1 VYTKKDKFDYE
12 EVALAALAKALSHP
26 ARIAIIKL
34 LMERKKCICGDI
46 VTELPL
52 SQSTVSQHLKELKD
66 VGLILGK
73 ADGPR
78 VYYSIDEETWNKA
91 KIFFDRLFKKM
102 FYVQMA

>member
-1 VYTKKDKFDYE
+1 MYTKKDKFDYE
-12 EVALAALAKALSHP
+12 EVALAALAKSLSHP

-34 LMERKKCICGDI
+34 LLDKKKCMCGDI
-46 VTELPL
+46 VNELPL

-66 VGLILGK
+66 VGLVTGM

-91 KIFFDRLFKKM
+91 KIFFDRLFKKL
-102 FYVQMA
+102 YYAQLV